1 MKAEWSIIPDI
12 NDLERFT
19 KLANEY
25 GAAFEYNDFFW
36 PNVYENEEE
45 FERRIRIYES
55 LDRDRINDTVHG
67 VFYDIAMLSM
77 DSVIRDRSRKLVLRS
92 LDVAKRLSCKGVVF
106 HTGLISGLDT
116 KAYTDQWLEGM
127 SEYLH
132 EIAPVYEDI
141 EIYMENTFERTPEPF
156 VGLMERTRDLK
167 NVSICLDYAHAM
179 LAAMDS
185 KIWYEKLK
193 PYIRHMHI
201 NDHDLCSDLHLAVG
215 DGKIDYSV
223 FKKLADPCQKGVRI
237 LHEVNGYEKTLR
249 SLEYMEQ
256 L

>member
-55 LDRDRINDTVHG
+55 LDRDRSNDTVHG

-92 LDVAKRLSCKGVVF
+92 LDVAKCLSCKGVVF

-116 KAYTDQWLEGM
+116 KAYTEQWLDGM

-132 EIAPVYEDI
+132 EIAPAYEDI
-141 EIYMENTFERTPEPF
+141 EIYMENTFEKTPEPF
-156 VGLMERTRDLK
+156 VGLMERTQDLK
-167 NVSICLDYAHAM
+167 NVAICLDYAHAM
-179 LAAMDS
+179 LTVTDS
-185 KIWYEKLK
+185 KIWFEKLK

-201 NDHDLCSDLHLAVG
+201 NDHDLRSDLHLAVG
-215 DGKIDYSV
+215 DGKIDYSA
-223 FKKLADPCQKGVRI
+223 FKELTDQCQKGVRI